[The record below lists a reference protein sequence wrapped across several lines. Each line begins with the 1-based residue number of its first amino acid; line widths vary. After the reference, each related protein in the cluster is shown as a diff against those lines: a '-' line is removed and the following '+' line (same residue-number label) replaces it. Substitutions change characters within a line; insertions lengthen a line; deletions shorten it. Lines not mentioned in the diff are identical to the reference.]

1 MLYNIIRVNYNKL
14 IHIFEKKRNGLINVM
29 EKQSKRVI
37 ALLSGICLWIFF
49 IFQEELSYYGLYT
62 IVSYSLHEIASL
74 IPLLCIGTAII
85 WCGYLMVKL
94 VKRQGDRYDMFFM
107 MILLVI
113 IFFLGRYIYWWSD
126 ISSVSDVATIERVD
140 RVSGEITI
148 KNTEGQS
155 LTLQS
160 PELINRLLETDGQ
173 EYLIT
178 YDANIN
184 SEGKQRVQMITL
196 PED

>member
-1 MLYNIIRVNYNKL
+1 M
-14 IHIFEKKRNGLINVM
+14 
-29 EKQSKRVI
+29 I

-62 IVSYSLHEIASL
+62 IVSYSVHEIASF
-74 IPLLCIGTAII
+74 IPFFCIGTAVI

-113 IFFLGRYIYWWSD
+113 IFFLGRYIYWWSH
-126 ISSVSDVATIERVD
+126 ISSVSVVATIERVD
-140 RVSGEITI
+140 RVNGEIVI
-148 KNTEGQS
+148 KDTEGQS

-160 PELINRLLETDGQ
+160 PELINGILETDGQ
-173 EYLIT
+173 KYLIT
-178 YDANIN
+178 YNVNMN
-184 SEGKQRVQMITL
+184 SEGEQRVNMITL
-196 PED
+196 PEN